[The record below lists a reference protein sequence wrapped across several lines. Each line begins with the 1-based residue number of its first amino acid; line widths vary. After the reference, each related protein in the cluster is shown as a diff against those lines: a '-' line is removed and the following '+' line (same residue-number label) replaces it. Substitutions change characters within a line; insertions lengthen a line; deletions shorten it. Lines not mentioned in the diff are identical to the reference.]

1 MENNNFLETLAS
13 RLGQNASIK
22 NVYGDPVTAQGKT
35 IIPVAK
41 IAMGLGGGYGHKNGK
56 EQKGA
61 TDSPQ
66 ADDTKGEGAGGG
78 GGMYATPKGVYEISD
93 KCTRFIPADATKQFL
108 SVAAMAF
115 LAGRWV
121 GRRKRKKEHFDGH
134 KA

>member
-1 MENNNFLETLAS
+1 MENNSFLETLAS

-22 NVYGDPVTAQGKT
+22 NVYGEPVTAQGKT

-56 EQKGA
+56 QKAA
-61 TDSPQ
+61 TDTGQ
-66 ADDTKGEGAGGG
+66 TEDKGEGAGGG

-121 GRRKRKKEHFDGH
+121 GRRKRKKEQFMGH
-134 KA
+134 KV